1 MKTRALLLCGSLV
14 ALTLVASARADDQVP
29 RHWIARIGVHPINP
43 KPDNHTEFTV
53 DNAAGLSLGATYL
66 MTKHWAVEVFS
77 AFPKQND
84 VHDADGVRA
93 ANFSMV
99 PSSATLQYHAT
110 DASGIFRAY
119 AGVGVAYAQLGGEQ
133 TKASL
138 SGQALKLD
146 DSTGLAAAIGLDM
159 DLGSKWFVNVDA
171 RWMDIDSSI
180 QIDGAPRGTLEL
192 DPYMFGLSIG
202 RRLR

>member
-1 MKTRALLLCGSLV
+1 MHARAVLCGCLA
-14 ALTLVASARADDQVP
+14 ALALATSAHANDQVS

-43 KPDNHTEFTV
+43 KPNNHGDFTV
-53 DNAAGLSLGATYL
+53 DNAAGVSLGATYL
-66 MTKHWAVEVFS
+66 FTRHWALEFFS
-77 AFPKQND
+77 AFPSAHD
-84 VHDADGVRA
+84 MHDADGVRA
-93 ANFSMV
+93 ARFSMI
-99 PSSATLQYHAT
+99 PSSATLQYHIT
-110 DASGIFRAY
+110 DSSGRFRAY
-119 AGVGVAYAQLGGEQ
+119 AGAGLSYAHVGSER

-138 SGQALKLD
+138 SGQALKLG

-171 RWMDIDSSI
+171 RWMDVDSSMSI
-180 QIDGAPRGTLEL
+180 GNTPRGTLEL

>member
-1 MKTRALLLCGSLV
+1 LAT
-14 ALTLVASARADDQVP
+14 SARADDPVP
-29 RHWIARIGVHPINP
+29 RHWIARVGVHPINP
-43 KPDNHTEFTV
+43 KPDSHTEFTV
-53 DNAAGLSLGATYL
+53 DNAAGVSLGATYL
-66 MTKHWAVEVFS
+66 MTKHWAVELFS
-77 AFPKQND
+77 AFPKAHD
-84 VHDADGVRA
+84 VHDADGARA
-93 ANFSMV
+93 ASFSMV
-99 PSSATLQYHAT
+99 ASSATLQYHIT

-119 AGVGVAYAQLGGEQ
+119 AGAGVSYAQIGGER
-133 TKASL
+133 TRASL
-138 SGQALKLD
+138 DGQTLQLD

-180 QIDGAPRGTLEL
+180 RIDGAPRGTLEL

>member
-1 MKTRALLLCGSLV
+1 MKARALFCGCLF

-53 DNAAGLSLGATYL
+53 DNAAGVSLGATYL
-66 MTKHWAVEVFS
+66 MTKHWAVELFS
-77 AFPKQND
+77 AFPKAND
-84 VHDADGVRA
+84 VHDADGARA
-93 ANFSMV
+93 ASFSMV
-99 PSSATLQYHAT
+99 PSSATLQYHIT
-110 DASGIFRAY
+110 DADGIFRAY
-119 AGVGVAYAQLGGEQ
+119 AGVGVSYTKISGEQ
-133 TKASL
+133 TRASL
-138 SGQALKLD
+138 SGQALELD

-171 RWMDIDSSI
+171 RWMDIDSSM
-180 QIDGAPRGTLEL
+180 QIAGASRGTLEL